1 MWCCFCP
8 RAQRT
13 LETGS
18 VEYLIDPPSCL
29 STLLPPQVRRSDCRD
44 MVNPGIL
51 TCLPRFPGL
60 PVGPRCPA
68 IPGSPFGPISPWKE
82 KKRSKRGI
90 RACGAGRSLQV
101 YPVTGH
107 EGSLLDHSKSF
118 PGGLLWNW
126 KSDVRACER
135 WVVFFSW
142 KRRERRRL
150 PRVGDLLSERDSCR
164 ATHILV
170 SQITIQNGPRGS
182 CFSVACVPVTT
193 AGCWG
198 KMLPLLLEILVYLLL
213 LLLLF

>member
-29 STLLPPQVRRSDCRD
+29 STLPPPQVRRSDCRD

-68 IPGSPFGPISPWKE
+68 IPGSPFGPISPWKD

-135 WVVFFSW
+135 WVVFFHGRGGKGEGYPEW
-142 KRRERRRL
+142 VICYLRETAAEQHTFWCPKL
-150 PRVGDLLSERDSCR
+150 PSR
-164 ATHILV
+164 
-170 SQITIQNGPRGS
+170 
-182 CFSVACVPVTT
+182 T
-193 AGCWG
+193 AHEAPAFQSHVC
-198 KMLPLLLEILVYLLL
+198 L
-213 LLLLF
+213 